1 MERVPGP
8 VTLSTKTAD
17 GSSAL
22 LRDKNIGLVPSYES
36 LDKVLRRT

>member
-1 MERVPGP
+1 MA
-8 VTLSTKTAD
+8 LSIKTAD

-22 LRDKNIGLVPSYES
+22 LRDKNIGLVVTYEL